1 MNVPENALPIQ
12 YTQNFVLKYDH
23 LPIQH
28 SLHILRSTFG
38 MSVHERYWSCDST
51 IENTSLDTRVMES
64 PLSHRT
70 RDKLNWFSCTNW
82 SGLNTIGFSYQNLKY
97 ISFQLSIVS
106 INLFFFFF
114 LFFSVFTFFIQFIT
128 KQYIYI
134 YVIYSKH
141 RSMSLTSVQ

>member
-1 MNVPENALPIQ
+1 MFLEMLYRYSTHRIRSC
-12 YTQNFVLKYDH
+12 FVLKYDH

-70 RDKLNWFSCTNW
+70 RDKLNWFSWTNW

-106 INLFFFFF
+106 IKL
-114 LFFSVFTFFIQFIT
+114 S
-128 KQYIYI
+128 IYI
-134 YVIYSKH
+134 LERMLH
-141 RSMSLTSVQ
+141 LR